1 MTWSYFRSPTEQR
14 MDGLRRRTGGFLQ
27 IILGVSSEMKSEEKR
42 VGSTPHTVTGA
53 NKGLEG
59 FPTNFLFVSGF

>member
-1 MTWSYFRSPTEQR
+1 
-14 MDGLRRRTGGFLQ
+14 MDSEEELEELQ
-27 IILGVSSEMKSEEKR
+27 IILGVSSEMKSEEKW

-59 FPTNFLFVSGF
+59 FPTKFLFVSGF